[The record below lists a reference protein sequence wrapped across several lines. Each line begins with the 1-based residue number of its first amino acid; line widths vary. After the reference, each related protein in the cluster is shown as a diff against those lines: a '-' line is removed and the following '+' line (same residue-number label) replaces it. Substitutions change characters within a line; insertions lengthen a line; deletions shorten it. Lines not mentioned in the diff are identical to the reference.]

1 MLYWGLLSMIRKTRT
16 GFTLIIS
23 LACLL
28 SFPCF
33 ADEIMFQNQKGLQ
46 TGVVVGEDTQS
57 VTIRFAR
64 EAIKSIVR
72 RGDLSSAPL
81 SDKVIWE
88 EGKDYLILK
97 IPRRSIQIVPQE
109 SQAVTPPVKQEATSP
124 GLSLTNEKPVRV
136 EGPSEKIESAGTAQT
151 SGSPKKMNTQQAL
164 LQEEMGRV
172 EGVIRWH
179 GEPLQKSK
187 VKIVLETYTGFSL
200 SALKELFA
208 ADKEK
213 SPQDE
218 IVLETTTD
226 SEGHYAFHQA
236 PPGYYRLYWMPDENT
251 GWVRR
256 LREKP
261 DLEVI
266 TGKLTVVDVPEKKK

>member
-1 MLYWGLLSMIRKTRT
+1 LGLLSMIMKTRT
-16 GFTLIIS
+16 AFIFIIS
-23 LACLL
+23 LACLFSL
-28 SFPCF
+28 PCF

-57 VTIRFAR
+57 VTIRFPR
-64 EAIKSIVR
+64 GAIKSIVR
-72 RGDLSSAPL
+72 RGDQSSMPL

-88 EGKDYLILK
+88 EGKDYVVLK
-97 IPRRSIQIVPQE
+97 IPRGSIQVVPEEAQ
-109 SQAVTPPVKQEATSP
+109 TPPVKQEATSP
-124 GLSLTNEKPVRV
+124 GLSLMNEKAVPVER
-136 EGPSEKIESAGTAQT
+136 PPEKIESAGTAQT
-151 SGSPKKMNTQQAL
+151 SASPTKMSTQQKL

-172 EGVIRWH
+172 EGVIMWH
-179 GEPLQKSK
+179 GKPLQNSK
-187 VKIVLETYTGFSL
+187 VKVVLETYTGFSL

-226 SEGHYAFHQA
+226 SEGHYVFNQA
-236 PPGYYRLYWMPDENT
+236 PPGYYRLYWMPDVNT

-261 DLEVI
+261 DVEVM
-266 TGKLTVVDVPEKKK
+266 TGKLTVADVPEKNK

>member
-1 MLYWGLLSMIRKTRT
+1 MITKRRT
-16 GFTLIIS
+16 KLTFIIFVT
-23 LACLL
+23 CLFP
-28 SFPCF
+28 FPCF
-33 ADEIMFQNQKGLQ
+33 ADEILFQNQKGSQ
-46 TGVVVGEDTQS
+46 TGVVVGEDNQS
-57 VTIRFAR
+57 VTIRFPR

-72 RGDLSSAPL
+72 RGDQSSTPL

-88 EGKDYLILK
+88 EGKDYLVLK
-97 IPRRSIQIVPQE
+97 IPRRSIQVVPEEAQT
-109 SQAVTPPVKQEATSP
+109 VTPPMKQEATSP
-124 GLSLTNEKPVRV
+124 GLSQSNEKAVRL
-136 EGPSEKIESAGTAQT
+136 EGPPEKIESAGTAQT
-151 SGSPKKMNTQQAL
+151 LPSPTKLNTQQKL

-172 EGVIRWH
+172 EGVIMWH
-179 GEPLQKSK
+179 GKPLENSK

-226 SEGHYAFHQA
+226 SDGHYVFNQA
-236 PPGYYRLYWMPDENT
+236 PPGYYRLYWMPDVNT
-251 GWVRR
+251 GWIRR

-261 DLEVI
+261 DVEVI
-266 TGKLTVVDVPEKKK
+266 TGKLTVADVPEKMK